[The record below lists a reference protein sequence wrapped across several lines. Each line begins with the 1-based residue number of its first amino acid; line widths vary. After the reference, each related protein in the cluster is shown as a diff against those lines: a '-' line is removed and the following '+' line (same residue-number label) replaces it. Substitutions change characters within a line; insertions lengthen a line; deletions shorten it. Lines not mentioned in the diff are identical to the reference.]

1 MSVTFSTSTSNQV
14 LTQTIVSAGIGSATQ
29 VVIDGYI
36 GIGNNAFQGYTNL
49 ILVSIPSSVTSIG
62 QSAFQG
68 CTNLSVIAIPS
79 LVTSIGNNAFQGC
92 TSLSAVAIP
101 SSVTSITQSA
111 FYGCTSLTSVI
122 IINSVNSSG
131 VSIGVTSIGKN
142 AFQGCTSLPV
152 IAIPSSVIN
161 IEQSAFYGCTGL
173 TSVTIGNSVNSSGVS
188 IGVINIGNYAF
199 QNCTGLTSV
208 AIPSSV
214 INIGDSAFKGC
225 TGLTSVTIGN
235 SVSSI
240 ANYAFQGCTGLTSVT
255 IPSLVSSIGPYAFQ
269 GCTGLTTVY
278 IADGQLGI
286 QSPGSDANFFGSNP
300 VSTQL
305 PLSTGEPEAPLSTG
319 NNLLESTSAGVG
331 TLFGVLTAASL
342 AELFNKRN
350 NHNVLRLSAGV
361 GSVIG
366 TTLHGVLR
374 GQSSHKMVENGVV
387 GSASAIAGYVYGQY
401 INDRYAK
408 NVPRHWSTDSY
419 GNPTYYSALA
429 NGIFAGL
436 FAGATVGVK
445 NMVREVG
452 CSTNTC

>member
-14 LTQTIVSAGIGSATQ
+14 LTQTIVSDSIGSATQ

-49 ILVSIPSSVTSIG
+49 ILVTIPSSVTSIG
-62 QSAFQG
+62 QS
-68 CTNLSVIAIPS
+68 
-79 LVTSIGNNAFQGC
+79 AFQGC

-111 FYGCTSLTSVI
+111 FYGCTGLTSVI

-152 IAIPSSVIN
+152 VAIPSSVIN

-188 IGVINIGNYAF
+188 IGVINIGNNAF
-199 QNCTGLTSV
+199 QSCTSLPVV

-214 INIGDSAFKGC
+214 INIGQSAFNGC

-240 ANYAFQGCTGLTSVT
+240 ANYAFQGCTGLT
-255 IPSLVSSIGPYAFQ
+255 I
-269 GCTGLTTVY
+269 VY
-278 IADGQLGI
+278 IADDQLGI
-286 QSPGSDANFFGSNP
+286 QSPGSDVNFFGAT
-300 VSTQL
+300 VTTQL
-305 PLSTGEPEAPLSTG
+305 PPSTGEPGDASSTG
-319 NNLLESTSAGVG
+319 DNLLESTSAGVG
-331 TLFGVLTAASL
+331 AFAGTSIAAGL
-342 AELFNKRN
+342 AALLGKKN
-350 NHNVLRLSAGV
+350 NHNVLRLSAGT

-366 TTLHGVLR
+366 TTLLGLAL
-374 GQSSHKMVENGVV
+374 GDPYYKTLENGIV
-387 GSASAIAGYVYGQY
+387 GFPAAMTGYVGGQY
-401 INDRYAK
+401 INEGYAK
-408 NVPRHWSTDSY
+408 GNPANTGPKQESTDFY
-419 GNPTYYSALA
+419 GALA
-429 NGIFAGL
+429 NGAFAALG
-436 FAGATVGVK
+436 AGVTVGVK
-445 NMVREVG
+445 NMLRGVG
-452 CSTNTC
+452 NCIPPNTC

>member
-49 ILVSIPSSVTSIG
+49 ILVTIPSSVTSIG

-79 LVTSIGNNAFQGC
+79 SVTSIGNNAFQYC

-111 FYGCTSLTSVI
+111 FYGCTDLTSVI

-161 IEQSAFYGCTGL
+161 IEQSAFYGCTDL

-188 IGVINIGNYAF
+188 IGVINIGNNAF
-199 QNCTGLTSV
+199 QGCTSLPVV

-214 INIGDSAFKGC
+214 INIGQSAFNGC

-255 IPSLVSSIGPYAFQ
+255 IPSSVTSIGQYAFQ
-269 GCTGLTTVY
+269 MSGLTIVY
-278 IADGQLGI
+278 IADDQLGI
-286 QSPGSDANFFGSNP
+286 QSPGSDVNFFGAT
-300 VSTQL
+300 VTTQL
-305 PLSTGEPEAPLSTG
+305 PPSTGEPGDASSTG
-319 NNLLESTSAGVG
+319 DNLLESTSAGVG

-342 AELFNKRN
+342 GELFNKRN

-374 GQSSHKMVENGVV
+374 GQPYYKTLENGIV
-387 GSASAIAGYVYGQY
+387 GFPAAMTGYVGGQY
-401 INDRYAK
+401 INDRYA
-408 NVPRHWSTDSY
+408 NNEPIHWSKDSN
-419 GNPTYYSALA
+419 GNTTFLGALS
-429 NGIFAGL
+429 NGTFAGL
-436 FAGATVGVK
+436 FTGATVGVK

-452 CSTNTC
+452 CNTNTCY